1 MGRLVFF
8 LAADEAFF
16 ETILPYLFFVRSAF
30 DRPPLVFFFTPLQT
44 CIREPCIYNRYPG
57 NIDVKSISF
66 TSL

>member
-16 ETILPYLFFVRSAF
+16 ETILPYLFFVRSDF
-30 DRPPLVFFFTPLQT
+30 VRPPLVFFLVPRQT
-44 CIREPCIYNRYPG
+44 WILVPCIYNRYPG